1 LVEIPLKMR
10 IVNEKEINKMT
21 LYQPFSISI

>member
-10 IVNEKEINKMT
+10 IINEKEINKMT
-21 LYQPFSISI
+21 LY